1 MSKPIIGIVGRKA
14 ISKIER
20 EVFHVEDGYRKAV
33 IKSGGT
39 PFMILPT
46 QNNSYS
52 FDCINLIP
60 EMKSDEKQEML
71 RILNMCDGIIMP
83 GGCRIFE
90 YDKFICKFAIENNI
104 PLLGICLG
112 MQIMASVDCINER
125 VVEEIKTGVN
135 HKLEDKFVHKFKVD
149 EGSYLYNIVKN
160 KEFIVNSKHKCNITK
175 TNEFDIVRIFRRWN
189 NRSNRIKE
197 K

>member
-1 MSKPIIGIVGRKA
+1 MSKPIIGIVGRKN
-14 ISKIER
+14 ISKMER
-20 EVFHVEDGYRKAV
+20 DVFHIEDGYRRAV
-33 IKSGGT
+33 IQAGGT
-39 PFMILPT
+39 PFAILPV
-46 QNNSYS
+46 QDDSYS
-52 FDCINLIP
+52 FDGINLIS
-60 EMKSDEKQEML
+60 EMSEEEKQEL
-71 RILNMCDGIIMP
+71 IKIIKMCDGIIMP
-83 GGCRIFE
+83 GGGRIFE
-90 YDKFICKFAIENNI
+90 YDKFICKFVIENDI

-112 MQIMASVDCINER
+112 MQIMASVDCINKK

-149 EGSYLYNIVKN
+149 ESSYLYNIVKN

>member
-1 MSKPIIGIVGRKA
+1 MSKPIIGIVGRKN
-14 ISKIER
+14 ISKLER
-20 EVFHVEDGYRKAV
+20 DVFHAEDGYRKAV

-46 QNNSYS
+46 QDNSYC
-52 FDCINLIP
+52 FDSINLIP
-60 EMKSDEKQEML
+60 EMIDDEKQEL
-71 RILNMCDGIIMP
+71 IRILKMCDGIIMP

-90 YDKFICKFAIENNI
+90 YDKFICEFAIQNDI

-125 VVEEIKTGVN
+125 VIEEIKTGVI
-135 HKLEDKFVHKFKVD
+135 HKVEDKFVHKFKVD
-149 EGSYLYNIVKN
+149 ENSNLYNIVEN
-160 KEFIVNSKHKCNITK
+160 KEFMVNSKHKCHVTK
-175 TNEFDIVRIFRRWN
+175 TNEFDVVRIFRRWN